1 MKSTSIIIKEIE
13 QYFLNLSKK
22 GIMLSS
28 KDYHLITEWID
39 KGYTREQI
47 LMGIRNCFEAK
58 DIKRIRNISDCSE
71 FVETKDLQKPREIKK
86 TVITKSDNINYIVR
100 ILNNFENLLTKDTTL
115 DLNSFI
121 NTFNVKL
128 KELINSDKENMFAN
142 INRLEENFFKEF
154 PDHLSTGDMKSY
166 KTEIND
172 FVNSGNDYI
181 NEKAKNKALNN
192 FTKNFIIDN
201 YLGFN
206 PFEI

>member
-1 MKSTSIIIKEIE
+1 
-13 QYFLNLSKK
+13 
-22 GIMLSS
+22 MLSS

-47 LMGIRNCFEAK
+47 LRGIRNCFEAK
-58 DIKRIRNISDCSE
+58 NIKRIRNISDCSE

-86 TVITKSDNINYIVR
+86 PVISKSDNINYIVR

-154 PDHLSTGDMKSY
+154 PDHLSTGDMESY